1 MKLDSRM
8 ATISRRRFLSLSG
21 RGALMAGGLALSAGA
36 WLPRWALAEPGL
48 AARLLR
54 LGRDIY
60 PHDAIADRYYLE
72 PLTPL
77 LENQRELIAAGLDD
91 LDRRARTTHGRG
103 YADIESGTDRE
114 ALLREIET
122 SEFFQTVRNT
132 LVVGLYDN
140 EALWEPYFGYEGSS
154 WERGGYLHRGFDDLV
169 IDWL

>member
-8 ATISRRRFLSLSG
+8 AAISRRRFLALSG
-21 RGALMAGGLALSAGA
+21 RGALVAGGLALSAGA
-36 WLPRWALAEPGL
+36 WLPCWALAEPEL
-48 AARLLR
+48 ASRLLR

-60 PHDAIADRYYLE
+60 PHEAIADRYYLE

-77 LENQRELIAAGLDD
+77 LEKQRDLIAGGLDD
-91 LDRRARTTHGRG
+91 LDRRARAAHGRD
-103 YADIESGTDRE
+103 YAAIESGAERE
-114 ALLREIET
+114 ALLREIQDG
-122 SEFFQTVRNT
+122 EFFQTVRNT

-154 WERGGYLHRGFDDLV
+154 WEQGGYLNRGYNDLV